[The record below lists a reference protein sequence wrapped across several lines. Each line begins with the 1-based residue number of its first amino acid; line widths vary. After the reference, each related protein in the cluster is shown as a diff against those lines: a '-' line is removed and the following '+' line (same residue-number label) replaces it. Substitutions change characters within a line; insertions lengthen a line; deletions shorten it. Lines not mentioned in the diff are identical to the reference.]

1 MTEYQSHIIMAGYSP
16 SAKIRS
22 PCALQASLQIFGR
35 RMRTDAAFAARFASS
50 PPQPTEKPPARVA
63 FLLAGMAGFGPTNA
77 GVKVPCL
84 TAWRHPIAV
93 PKRKALR
100 EIIVYKCQLL
110 TLKFS
115 SIEGV
120 PFSEEFTTEIK
131 VFPRLIVRRSPPIPE
146 ITSSA
151 VSFAR
156 LQRIGT
162 YLPSET

>member
-1 MTEYQSHIIMAGYSP
+1 MHYAGLP
-16 SAKIRS
+16 SVPGRS
-22 PCALQASLQIFGR
+22 S
-35 RMRTDAAFAARFASS
+35 
-50 PPQPTEKPPARVA
+50 QPTEKPPLQVA
-63 FLLAGMAGFGPTNA
+63 FLLAGLAGFGPTNA

-93 PKRKALR
+93 PKRFALR
-100 EIIVYKCQLL
+100 EIIVYKCQPV

-120 PFSEEFTTEIK
+120 PLSEEFTTEIK
-131 VFPRLIVRRSPPIPE
+131 VFPRLMVSLSPPIPE

-151 VSFAR
+151 VSLAR